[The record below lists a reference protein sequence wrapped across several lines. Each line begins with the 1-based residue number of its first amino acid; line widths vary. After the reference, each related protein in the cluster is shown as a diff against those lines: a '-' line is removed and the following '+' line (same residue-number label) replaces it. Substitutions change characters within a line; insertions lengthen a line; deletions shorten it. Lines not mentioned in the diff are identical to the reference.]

1 MEEVFHDGDA
11 AAQSLGDEHEEN
23 VVEGIAVGKNW
34 AKGVPT
40 EDSRVNV
47 SDAPITPGC
56 TITLYSYSPQLY
68 TSPHLKY
75 YML

>member
-47 SDAPITPGC
+47 SDDAPYHVNNNTPSVKSESVLV
-56 TITLYSYSPQLY
+56 TFV
-68 TSPHLKY
+68 
-75 YML
+75 

>member
-47 SDAPITPGC
+47 SDAPSPLILIHLSSHIT
-56 TITLYSYSPQLY
+56 
-68 TSPHLKY
+68 HFKY
-75 YML
+75 FML